1 MKARQIPNQEARK
14 KIYGE
19 MQVIQHDNQPMLTI
33 AHSIVYEPLAANVVG
48 YKMSPLS
55 RHEFQ
60 KVDLK

>member
-1 MKARQIPNQEARK
+1 
-14 KIYGE
+14 
-19 MQVIQHDNQPMLTI
+19 MQVIQHDNEPMLTI